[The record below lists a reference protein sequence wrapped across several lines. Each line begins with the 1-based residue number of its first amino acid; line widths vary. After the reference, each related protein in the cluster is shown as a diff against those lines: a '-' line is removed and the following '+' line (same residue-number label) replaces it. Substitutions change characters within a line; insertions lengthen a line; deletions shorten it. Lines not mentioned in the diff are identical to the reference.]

1 MTKKDYIQ
9 IASIIKD
16 NTSNKM
22 TINLEG
28 EYLDTID
35 MLVKDSLVND
45 FVIMFKKN
53 NERFDKDRFI
63 KACQ

>member
-1 MTKKDYIQ
+1 MTKKDYII
-9 IASIIKD
+9 IASIIKK

-53 NERFDKDRFI
+53 NERFDKERFI

>member
-1 MTKKDYIQ
+1 MTKKDYKQ

-16 NTSNKM
+16 NGIVLASNERG
-22 TINLEG
+22 TTLTG
-28 EYLDTID
+28 ID
-35 MLVKDSLVND
+35 KDNLVND
-45 FVIMFKKN
+45 FVIMFKKD